1 MRLAVA
7 YSEELRPFGVTAVAV
22 SPGWLRSE
30 DVLDRNQVSEDNWQD
45 FYWTGAGS
53 DDPRWLASETPR
65 YTGRAVVALATDP
78 NVARWA
84 GRTAYTRD
92 LVAAY
97 RFTDVNGTRP
107 GYGICSIDFLD
118 GQAPSRELYCY
129 PPSLRCPPVA
139 TGARG
144 TSDAKAVIKD
154 RLRVET

>member
-1 MRLAVA
+1 M
-7 YSEELRPFGVTAVAV
+7 G
-22 SPGWLRSE
+22 
-30 DVLDRNQVSEDNWQD
+30 
-45 FYWTGAGS
+45 GAHG
-53 DDPRWLASETPR
+53 LH
-65 YTGRAVVALATDP
+65 
-78 NVARWA
+78 
-84 GRTAYTRD
+84 RD

-154 RLRVET
+154 RLRVETVSYAARTSSTKTKTPEHWP